1 MFAMRKFILFFILS
15 PIYFLGYSQSY
26 TWPIAGKNA
35 GDDIIYKPQSY
46 LDGNLLYADLIIKAE
61 FMSPVVAPTEGR
73 IDSYYYTY
81 QDAYQRSTTFGEVCD
96 WYNDSL
102 KFVEFGD
109 ADIKHIGVS
118 AKIIAKDGRNIWI
131 SGLRPCDNIITGKS
145 VKAGD
150 TIGYVGY
157 YYNIINHPCI
167 NVKISEKGKTSA
179 GDPMTSFGLQTTF
192 KKIKNTK
199 RPSSLSREQAVED
212 YAILVEALKEG
223 FPGIYDYVSEEEFND
238 YVKTQFD
245 GFTEKVLMEIFERS
259 IMGTLF
265 MIKDSHTRVINPYDE
280 NPKTNLISLS
290 YIDGSLIVYR
300 TTPAYSQYHGK
311 KVKSVDG
318 IESDSLMKMLKDYI
332 HKYDGYN
339 QSGIEE
345 DLAVMF
351 DLRYCRFI
359 QDLERNHDLTLEF
372 EDAEIQTF
380 KAESLGGGK
389 CISLKPYI
397 QDWYVINRFGPGLN
411 GVNIKNINDSIAY
424 LGIQTF
430 DLKEKQLDE
439 VADFI
444 KQISRDSI
452 DNLIIDMRNN
462 FGGNVEV
469 LNKLYSFIAQEDF
482 QHEMYSMVTKK
493 GDFDFFKHST
503 NHIMGDILFDDYE
516 YDENSGYY
524 VKYHNEVYSPDT
536 SINYCGKV
544 YVITN
549 ESTMSAASSFAG
561 LVKKHDRGVI
571 VGRETGTAY
580 HQMKALKFEKLYLPN
595 SSYIINIPLV
605 KIVADTVYNELFPYG
620 RGVLPDYPVR
630 ISLEEIE
637 CRNGDKVLNYTLQL
651 IEENK
656 YIERPVVESVIVKDV
671 DNVNDGREPKYLWL
685 IVGVTILTAMFL
697 KILIF
702 KLR

>member
-1 MFAMRKFILFFILS
+1 MKKFIIFLILS
-15 PIYFLGYSQSY
+15 QIFIFGYSQSY

-61 FMSPVVAPTEGR
+61 FMTAVVAPTDGK
-73 IDSYYYTY
+73 IASYYYTY
-81 QDAYQRSTTFGEVCD
+81 QDAYQRSTTYGEVSD

-109 ADIKHIGVS
+109 VDIKHIGVS

-131 SGLRPCDNIITGKS
+131 SGLRPCDNIITGKN
-145 VKAGD
+145 VKYGE

-167 NVKISEKGKTSA
+167 NVMISEKGKTSA
-179 GDPMTSFGLQTTF
+179 GDPMTPFGLQTTF

-199 RPSSLSREQAVED
+199 RATSLSREQAVED
-212 YAILVEALKEG
+212 YAILVDALKEG
-223 FPGIYDYVSEEEFND
+223 FPGLYDYVSEEEFDD
-238 YVKTQFD
+238 YVNAQFD
-245 GFTEKVLMEIFERS
+245 GFAENVSMEIFERS
-259 IMGTLF
+259 VMGTLF
-265 MIKDSHTRVINPYDE
+265 KIKDSHTRVYNLYEE
-280 NPKTNLISLS
+280 NPKTNLVTLS
-290 YIDGSLIVYR
+290 YIDSSLIVHR
-300 TTPAYSQYHGK
+300 TVPAYSQYQGK

-318 IESDSLMKMLKDYI
+318 IDSDSLMNMLKDYI
-332 HKYDGYN
+332 QMYDGYN

-351 DLRYCRFI
+351 DSRYSRYI
-359 QDLERNHDLTLEF
+359 QYLERNHDQTLEF
-372 EDAEIQTF
+372 EDGETQTF
-380 KAESLGGGK
+380 KAESIGGGK

-397 QDWYVINRFGPGLN
+397 KDWYIINRFGPGLN
-411 GVNIKNINDSIAY
+411 GANMKNINDSIAY

-444 KQISRDSI
+444 KQISRDNI

-493 GDFDFFKHST
+493 GDFDFFKYST
-503 NHIMGDILFDDYE
+503 NHIIGDILFDDYQ
-516 YDENSGYY
+516 YDENSSCY
-524 VKYHNEVYSPDT
+524 VKCHNEVYSPDT
-536 SINYCGKV
+536 SVNYCGKV

-561 LVKKHDRGVI
+561 MVKKQDRGVI

-580 HQMKALKFEKLYLPN
+580 HQMKALKLEKLFLPN
-595 SSYIINIPLV
+595 SSYIINFPLV
-605 KIVADTVYNELFPYG
+605 KIVADTVYNDLFPYG
-620 RGVLPDYPVR
+620 RGVMPDYPVR

-637 CRNGDKVLNYTLQL
+637 CRNGDKVLNYALQL

-656 YIERPVVESVIVKDV
+656 YIERTKIETVVEQELDADNKD
-671 DNVNDGREPKYLWL
+671 NDRSENGFGL
-685 IVGVTILTAMFL
+685 
-697 KILIF
+697 
-702 KLR
+702 

>member
-1 MFAMRKFILFFILS
+1 MKKFIIFLILS
-15 PIYFLGYSQSY
+15 QIFIFGYSQSY

-46 LDGNLLYADLIIKAE
+46 LDGNLLYADLIIRAE
-61 FMSPVVAPTEGR
+61 FMTPVVAPTDGE
-73 IDSYYYTY
+73 IASYYYTY
-81 QDAYQRSTTFGEVCD
+81 QDAYQRSTTYGEVSD

-109 ADIKHIGVS
+109 IDIKHIGVS

-131 SGLRPCDNIITGKS
+131 SGLRPCDNIITGKN

-167 NVKISEKGKTSA
+167 NVMISEKGKTSA
-179 GDPMTSFGLQTTF
+179 GDPMTPFGLQTTF

-199 RPSSLSREQAVED
+199 RATSLSREQAVED
-212 YAILVEALKEG
+212 YAILVDALKEG
-223 FPGIYDYVSEEEFND
+223 FPGLYDYVSEEEFND

-245 GFTEKVLMEIFERS
+245 GFAENVPMEIFDRT
-259 IMGTLF
+259 ITGTLYK
-265 MIKDSHTRVINPYDE
+265 IKDSHTRVKNPYDE
-280 NPKTNLISLS
+280 NPKTNLVSLS
-290 YIDGSLIVYR
+290 YIDSSLMVHR
-300 TTPAYSQYHGK
+300 TVPAYSQYQGK

-318 IESDSLMKMLKDYI
+318 IESYSLMKMLKDYI
-332 HKYDGYN
+332 QMYDGYN

-351 DLRYCRFI
+351 DSRYSRYI

-372 EDAEIQTF
+372 EDGEIQTF
-380 KAESLGGGK
+380 KAESIGGGK

-397 QDWYVINRFGPGLN
+397 KDWYIINRFGPGLN
-411 GVNIKNINDSIAY
+411 GVSIKNINDSIAY

-444 KQISRDSI
+444 KKISRDNT

-469 LNKLYSFIAQEDF
+469 LNKLYSFIAQDDF

-503 NHIMGDILFDDYE
+503 NHVMGDILFNDYE

-536 SINYCGKV
+536 SVNYCGKV

-561 LVKKHDRGVI
+561 MVKKQDRGVI

-580 HQMKALKFEKLYLPN
+580 HQMKALKFEKLFLPN
-595 SSYIINIPLV
+595 SSYIINFPLV

-637 CRNGDKVLNYTLQL
+637 CRNGDKVLDYTLQL

-656 YIERPVVESVIVKDV
+656 YIERPKIETVVEQELDIKD
-671 DNVNDGREPKYLWL
+671 NDINRIWTWIIAAGLL
-685 IVGVTILTAMFL
+685 LFGIM
-697 KILIF
+697 
-702 KLR
+702 KLVRNKK